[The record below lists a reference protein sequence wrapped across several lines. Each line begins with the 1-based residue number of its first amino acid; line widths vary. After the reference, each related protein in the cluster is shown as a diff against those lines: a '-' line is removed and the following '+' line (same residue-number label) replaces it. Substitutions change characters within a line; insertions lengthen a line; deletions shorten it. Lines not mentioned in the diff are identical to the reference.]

1 MTTRRALL
9 TTAALLPVAGCATI
23 KGWLASTTPAQWAT
37 DIASIASWGPQIV
50 AELKALN
57 VASGTIA
64 QVQSLFATVQA
75 DAAAVATAT
84 ANVVTG
90 TTVAGYV
97 QEAVQTITAIC
108 NVVMPLFPD
117 TSPLVPIVDAFL
129 AMVPFIASALGL
141 TSAPMLAV
149 KPHTAYTVAQARALL
164 TAPH

>member
-1 MTTRRALL
+1 MNRRALL

-75 DAAAVATAT
+75 DATAVATAT

-108 NVVMPLFPD
+108 NVVMPLFPV

-141 TSAPMLAV
+141 TSAPMLTV
-149 KPHTAYTVAQARALL
+149 KPHTAYTVVQARALL